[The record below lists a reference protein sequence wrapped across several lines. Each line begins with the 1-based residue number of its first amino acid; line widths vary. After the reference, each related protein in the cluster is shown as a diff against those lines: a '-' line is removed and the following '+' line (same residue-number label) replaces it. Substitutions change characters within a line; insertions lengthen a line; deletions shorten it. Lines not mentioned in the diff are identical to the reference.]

1 MRRAGA
7 GVAVMGAATTRL
19 PVFAIA
25 IDEVTSPIC
34 WRAGDEASFSAGT
47 VCDISCDRATC

>member
-1 MRRAGA
+1 
-7 GVAVMGAATTRL
+7 
-19 PVFAIA
+19 VFAIA

-34 WRAGDEASFSAGT
+34 WRAGDESSFSAGT